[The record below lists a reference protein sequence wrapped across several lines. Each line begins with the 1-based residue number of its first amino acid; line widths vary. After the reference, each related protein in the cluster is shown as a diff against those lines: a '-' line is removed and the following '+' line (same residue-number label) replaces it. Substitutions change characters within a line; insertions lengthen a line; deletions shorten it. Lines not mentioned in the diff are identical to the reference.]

1 MTDDTTEDKQSTRT
15 EAGEPDEYISS
26 VTEGREDGGEPVIR
40 LGRWGTQYRIFR
52 TDEEYEVGSG
62 PVGDK
67 YDLVSARQEL
77 VAYAIWIVRED
88 EYFGDVT
95 CCQEDIDCWNEN
107 PSDLPAGIEIRGTS
121 ILRNEDLI
129 EDELYPWGDS
139 PSPDEDIS
147 SGSAEHDGH
156 PDSLRFG
163 LHRFGDVFRVIQ
175 FGYGEDGLSPGE
187 QDFET
192 SWEGTALGTTALRD
206 ARAAFVDVGIDVI
219 PSIGAYNF
227 SCSKA
232 DFDAWCEVNGCK
244 GKSKAA
250 LAKRDEELHRRK
262 VQWDG
267 ELTPWP
273 SKERNPGDGDDDW

>member
-1 MTDDTTEDKQSTRT
+1 MTDDTTEEKQSPRT

-26 VTEGREDGGEPVIR
+26 VTQRWGGDEPVIQ
-40 LGRWGTQYRIFR
+40 LGRRGTQYQIFL
-52 TDEEYEVGSG
+52 TDEEEELWSDSVANKNG
-62 PVGDK
+62 
-67 YDLVSARQEL
+67 LVNARAAL
-77 VAYAIWIVRED
+77 VATAIGIVLED

-95 CCQEDIDCWNEN
+95 CCQEDIDCWNEV
-107 PSDLPAGIEIRGTS
+107 DGYLPAGIYIDVTS
-121 ILRNEDLI
+121 ILRNEYEI
-129 EDELYPWGDS
+129 VDELYPWGDS
-139 PSPDEDIS
+139 PRPDEEIS
-147 SGSAEHDGH
+147 SGAAEHEGH
-156 PDSLRFG
+156 PDALRFG

-219 PSIGAYNF
+219 PRIGAYNF
-227 SCSKA
+227 YCSEA
-232 DFDAWCEVNGCK
+232 DFAAWCEVNGCK

-267 ELTPWP
+267 YLTPWP
-273 SKERNPGDGDDDW
+273 TKERNPAAVDDDW